1 MLIYKL
7 VALESAIII
16 TFLFFTFSHVPFQ
29 KTCQRHKFSVISI
42 SDRYFRAD
50 GLKYHQEQL
59 INHNY
64 FCDFAL
70 RI

>member
-42 SDRYFRAD
+42 SVISISDISILEMMDLTIIR
-50 GLKYHQEQL
+50 
-59 INHNY
+59 NS
-64 FCDFAL
+64 
-70 RI
+70 